1 MIILFLGVMVSLVL
15 SAFFSGTESG
25 FYFIKNERLK
35 LLEAHGS
42 KAATKILGYLK
53 HPGAMLSTLLVGNN
67 LALQLGTDSMM
78 RYITDQHWSHPYLT
92 AEILTTLILFL
103 PFFIFGEVFPKA
115 TYRLYC
121 EELLLKTV
129 HVITFFKVLFFPISF
144 VIGGISHALR
154 RKVGMPMEDD
164 FSFDRNN
171 LSASLG
177 HAFAGG
183 VFSPE
188 QMESIGQVMNSGDR
202 PVERVMIS
210 LTQCP
215 MLSLDITQEA
225 MSEIYEATPYTAYPV
240 YAQKRTEIV
249 GWLDMRQL
257 AKVGF
262 SDANLLDCLQ
272 KPVTV
277 PWGTPFHDAISL
289 FFEKEVPIIFVLSRE
304 GKIVGSI
311 FWVDA
316 LLKLLR

>member
-1 MIILFLGVMVSLVL
+1 MITLLVGVLVSLVM

-35 LLEAHGS
+35 FLEAGGS
-42 KAATKILGYLK
+42 KAANVILGYLK
-53 HPGAMLSTLLVGNN
+53 HPGVMLSTLLVGNN

-78 RYITDQHWSHPYLT
+78 RYVSDQDWHHPILT

-103 PFFIFGEVFPKA
+103 PFFIFGEVLPKA

-129 HVITFFKVLFFPISF
+129 PIIAFFRVIFFPISF
-144 VIGGISHALR
+144 VVGGIAHLLR
-154 RKVGMPMEDD
+154 KKFKVTSEDD
-164 FSFDRNN
+164 FSFDRNS
-171 LSASLG
+171 LSTSLG
-177 HAFAGG
+177 HAYAGG

-188 QMESIGQVMNSGDR
+188 QMESIGQVMNSGDQ
-202 PVERVMIS
+202 PVERMMTS

-215 MLSLDITQEA
+215 MFSLDISRQA
-225 MSEIYEATPYTAYPV
+225 VSDIYDAAPYTAYPV
-240 YAQKRTEIV
+240 YAQKKTDIV
-249 GWLDMRQL
+249 GWVDMRRL

-262 SDANLLDCLQ
+262 SDAHLLDCLQ

-277 PWGTPFHDAISL
+277 PMGTPFHDAISL
-289 FFEKEVPIIFVLSRE
+289 FFEKEVPIIFVLSRDD
-304 GKIVGSI
+304 KIVGSI